1 MPCRYDP
8 SPEELEDMKSN
19 EIKSLENEINK
30 LEAML
35 CSIISSYFH
44 DFETISYDDIFN
56 IIKNVIIP
64 DTKNSG
70 VTIEEMAQWYYDHR
84 EKDRLRREKEAKIFE
99 RAEKEA
105 KEYLKTLDPK
115 LLNVIKRIIND
126 V

>member
-35 CSIISSYFH
+35 CAVLSSHFLKNEEVSY
-44 DFETISYDDIFN
+44 ETILDIIEN
-56 IIKNVIIP
+56 SVEP

-70 VTIEEMAQWYYDHR
+70 ITIEDIAEWYYNHR

-99 RAEKEA
+99 KAEKEA